1 MITLI
6 PSSPRDSPV
15 SLNQQSLKQRVN
27 MVVMRMIAQ
36 NSDQDH
42 RAPREEV
49 GGRGE
54 GGRLPG
60 GPYQPPHLQGG
71 PGESREVVKQRV
83 VGVTRVVV
91 SPRESMG
98 LVEELL
104 RAGQVGGGVI
114 LTGSVNIISA
124 VMYTVKTIIVTVAVG
139 IYIVMIND
147 INVIVTISISIV
159 IVHSGFA

>member
-1 MITLI
+1 M
-6 PSSPRDSPV
+6 
-15 SLNQQSLKQRVN
+15 SLSQQSLKQRVN

-71 PGESREVVKQRV
+71 PGESREAVKQRV

-91 SPRESMG
+91 NPRESMG

-114 LTGSVNIISA
+114 VTTVVIVNIIIPPSHSMGMLKDSMD
-124 VMYTVKTIIVTVAVG
+124 VLLPLPKLL
-139 IYIVMIND
+139 
-147 INVIVTISISIV
+147 SL
-159 IVHSGFA
+159 SGFVSLGVQTAEPKLQASVVDPL

>member
-1 MITLI
+1 MITLT

-114 LTGSVNIISA
+114 SNVNIISV
-124 VMYTVKTIIVTVAVG
+124 VMYTVKTIIVTVAIG
-139 IYIVMIND
+139 IFVVMITNIIVM
-147 INVIVTISISIV
+147 VTKPNYYD
-159 IVHSGFA
+159 